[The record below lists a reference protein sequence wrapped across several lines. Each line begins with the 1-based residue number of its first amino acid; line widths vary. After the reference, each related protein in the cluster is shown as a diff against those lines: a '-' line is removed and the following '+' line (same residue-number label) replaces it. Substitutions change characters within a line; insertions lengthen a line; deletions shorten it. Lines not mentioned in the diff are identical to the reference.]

1 MGGRYALSLFLSAS
15 PRLRGCLNCRNLKV
29 VLVLLLDSSEQE
41 HEYKAK
47 KRVNGGFAAVGI
59 EWVTKVTLQ
68 SWYCLPSSHCRRRQ
82 SVQLS
87 RPSP

>member
-29 VLVLLLDSSEQE
+29 VLVLLLDSSKQE

-47 KRVNGGFAAVGI
+47 KRVNGGLP
-59 EWVTKVTLQ
+59 LQ
-68 SWYCLPSSHCRRRQ
+68 GLNG
-82 SVQLS
+82 
-87 RPSP
+87 